1 MKRNLFLSLIF
12 GVTATAYAETT
23 WVDTAKSLAGSA
35 TAWDQDEAVHT
46 SASHKPKDEGI
57 EIPWIGTHTT
67 GNWKIETPEGHVGSF
82 IIVLDESLL
91 SGSSE
96 ELEAPAE
103 GIIQA
108 HNIGCYKGMENK
120 GMESAPASALTVSGT
135 QTTTKTENCLF
146 IGGVGYVG
154 GEKDTATNDFLDKQT
169 PQEGFVNV
177 LGGATLTVGTKT
189 PALLGAQLN
198 VGQGKD
204 GVGHLLVD
212 GASHV
217 SSEGEMTVA
226 SGAGSHGDVLVDNG
240 SDITVQAAEHIKNGG
255 SNLHLG
261 VGAGS
266 EANIT
271 LDNRSTMSVLKGLN
285 PDHKYAQSFIGQDGT
300 GTLTAKGGSTLLLDG
315 TTVLGY
321 NNGSEGTLN
330 VQGSSLAV
338 AETLEL
344 GGLAGSEGTLNVEA
358 DSTVVVTNTAYVGL
372 SGKGT
377 LVNDGTVIGKT
388 HVNGTGELHGSG
400 TFGTTT
406 VTGGG
411 KVFVGDDAPVTQTYT
426 GNLTLAE
433 SSTSFSVTDLTLP
446 SEEAQSEWIS
456 ASHSLIKMKEG
467 TKFAITKDAKFLID
481 FSGSELPS
489 EAPIVDLGDFSILL
503 VEGGVGSDVAKLCGT
518 LLNNSVFTFHLTDS
532 AADAWTA
539 NIKGAHYLVAN
550 NNLYLVANSIPEPAT
565 ATLSLL
571 ALAGLCARR
580 RRK

>member
-12 GVTATAYAETT
+12 GMTATAYAETTT
-23 WVDTAKSLAGSA
+23 WVDTAKSLADSA
-35 TAWDQDEAVHT
+35 TAWEQAEAVHT
-46 SASHKPKDEGI
+46 STSHKPDGI
-57 EIPWIGTHTT
+57 EATWYGTHTT
-67 GNWKIETPEGHVGSF
+67 GDWKIETPEGHVGSF
-82 IIVLDESLL
+82 IIVLDASPLT
-91 SGSSE
+91 GSSE
-96 ELEAPAE
+96 ELESNA
-103 GIIQA
+103 GDIIQA
-108 HNIGCYKGMENK
+108 HTIGCYTG
-120 GMESAPASALTVSGT
+120 APEKTAALTVSGT

-154 GEKDTATNDFLDKQT
+154 GEKDAATNAFLDKQT

-189 PALLGAQLN
+189 SSLLGAQLN

-212 GASHV
+212 GESHV

-240 SDITVQAAEHIKNGG
+240 SDIKVQAAEHITNGG
-255 SNLHLG
+255 TNLHLG

-271 LDNRSTMSVLKGLN
+271 LDNGSTMSVLKGLN

-330 VQGSSLAV
+330 VQGSSVAV
-338 AETLEL
+338 AEQLQL
-344 GGLAGSEGTLNVEA
+344 GAMAGSEGTLNVEA
-358 DSTVVVTNTAYVGL
+358 DSTVVVTDTAYVGL

-388 HVNGTGELHGSG
+388 RVNGTGELHGSG

-446 SEEAQSEWIS
+446 SAEAQSEWIS
-456 ASHSLIKMKEG
+456 ASHSLIKMEEDAR
-467 TKFAITKDAKFLID
+467 FAITDDAKFLID
-481 FSGSELPS
+481 FCGDVLPS
-489 EAPIVDLGDFSILL
+489 KAPTVDLGDFSILL
-503 VEGGVGSDVAKLCGT
+503 VEGGVGSDVAALCGT
-518 LLNNSVFTFHLTDS
+518 LLNNSVFTFHLPDS

-580 RRK
+580 RH

>member
-12 GVTATAYAETT
+12 GMAATAYAETT
-23 WVDTAKSLAGSA
+23 WVNTAKDLAKDA
-35 TAWDQDEAVHT
+35 TAWEQAEAVHT
-46 SASHKPKDEGI
+46 AASHKPKDEGI

-108 HNIGCYKGMENK
+108 HNIGCYKGME
-120 GMESAPASALTVSGT
+120 SAPASALTVSGT

-154 GEKDTATNDFLDKQT
+154 GEKDAATNAFLDKQT

-177 LGGATLTVGTKT
+177 LDGATLTVGTKT
-189 PALLGAQLN
+189 SALLGAQLN

-217 SSEGEMTVA
+217 SSEGQMTVA

-240 SDITVQAAEHIKNGG
+240 SDIKVQAAEHITNGG
-255 SNLHLG
+255 TNLHLG

-271 LDNRSTMSVLKGLN
+271 LDNGSSLSVLKGLN
-285 PDHKYAQSFIGQDGT
+285 PDHKYAQSFIGQDGS
-300 GTLTAKGGSTLLLDG
+300 GTLTAKGGSTLQLKG

-330 VQGSSLAV
+330 VQGNSEAV

-344 GGLAGSEGTLNVEA
+344 GGLAGSKGTINVDA
-358 DSTVVVTNTAYVGL
+358 DSTVVVTDTAYVGL
-372 SGKGT
+372 SGKGS
-377 LVNDGTVIGKT
+377 LVNDGTVSGKT

-411 KVFVGDDAPVTQTYT
+411 KVFVGDNAPVTQTYT

-456 ASHSLIKMKEG
+456 ASHSLIKMEEG
-467 TKFAITKDAKFLID
+467 AQFAITKDAKFLID

-539 NIKGAHYLVAN
+539 GIKGAHYLVAN

-580 RRK
+580 RRH